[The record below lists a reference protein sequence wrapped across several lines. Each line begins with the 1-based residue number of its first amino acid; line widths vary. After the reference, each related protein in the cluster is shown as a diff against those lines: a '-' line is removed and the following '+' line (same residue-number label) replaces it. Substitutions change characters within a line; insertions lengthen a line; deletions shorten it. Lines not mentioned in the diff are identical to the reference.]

1 MVLTNNSWQEITSHT
16 WLTSFFDESAMENC
30 GICDFGNDHHGT
42 DWVMGYRPSPNFN
55 KEFLPK
61 LASKH
66 DVEYFVAT
74 PEHLAPGVFK
84 TGAIF
89 FKGKYN
95 HVWGLHD
102 ALATWGPRG
111 PQRWYPVSTSK

>member
-1 MVLTNNSWQEITSHT
+1 
-16 WLTSFFDESAMENC
+16 
-30 GICDFGNDHHGT
+30 
-42 DWVMGYRPSPNFN
+42 MGYRPSPNFN